1 MKSITNLI
9 KEIGLEDLICNSF
22 DEAKNNNRRKNIV
35 VLDDVD
41 IYLTYKYHGEF
52 GELAC
57 WVSDEFEEDE
67 RVYDSMIEWVKD
79 IFYRKENEIDYCI
92 FLGELMFDFKP
103 Y

>member
-1 MKSITNLI
+1 MKSIKNLI

-22 DEAKNNNRRKNIV
+22 EEAENNNRRKNIV
-35 VLDDVD
+35 IIDDTD

-52 GELAC
+52 GEFMC

-67 RVYDSMIEWVKD
+67 SVYDSMVEWVKD
-79 IFYRKENEIDYCI
+79 IFYREENEIDYCI
-92 FLGELMFDFKP
+92 FFGKLMFDFKP